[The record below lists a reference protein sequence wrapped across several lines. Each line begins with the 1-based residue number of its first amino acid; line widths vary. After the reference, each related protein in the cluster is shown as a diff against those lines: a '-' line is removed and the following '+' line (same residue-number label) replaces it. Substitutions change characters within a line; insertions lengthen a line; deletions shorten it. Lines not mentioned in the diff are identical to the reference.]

1 MSEVER
7 SSGAPGTG
15 VFVHFRVNR
24 LPWSMIFALA
34 LTPALAWAQVVPPK
48 EPGSTAKAADP
59 VAAAEDVARAYRN
72 GTLGERVSIRVT
84 TSAGTS
90 ERQSVLLHRAA
101 KEGEASGHRLHLDL
115 SRLELWFD
123 GQECTLTTRTDPT
136 TYFRVAIAPPPTFD
150 AVFREVRPIPLP
162 QVAWGLGDPSTR
174 PLGAMLGDV
183 SWTSVRAS
191 GPGATE
197 LAGKASSGEVKIV
210 FDSATKRMRS
220 FSAKLPRDIVLE
232 LSCSPANAAAWT
244 NWSPSLT
251 GRTRVESLAKLQ
263 STTPTAT
270 VGQRLPP
277 IAYITTGYEGWVLPS
292 ASDAAPVFVVFVR
305 SGASGEASPALR
317 KKTLAM
323 IDAAR
328 AHVPAKAEKG
338 APPRL
343 VLVGVLAQ
351 GNTQPEE
358 LAKNATAWIEAMGD
372 SPLSPVWTT
381 AEWSLIAGGHVDA
394 DVLLHVVGAERKL
407 VATIS
412 CDGECEA
419 GEVGRRVREVISPT
433 RDVGDPARK

>member
-7 SSGAPGTG
+7 AAAQPGAGE
-15 VFVHFRVNR
+15 FVHSGVNR
-24 LPWSMIFALA
+24 LPWSIVALLA
-34 LTPALAWAQVVPPK
+34 LTPALAWAQVAPPK

-59 VAAAEDVARAYRN
+59 VAAAEDVARAYR
-72 GTLGERVSIRVT
+72 GGALGERVSIRVT

-90 ERQSVLLHRAA
+90 DRQSVLLHMSA
-101 KEGEASGHRLHLDL
+101 KEGDATGHRLHLDL

-123 GQECTLTTRTDPT
+123 GQQCTLTTRTDPT
-136 TYFRVAIAPPPTFD
+136 TYFRVDIAQPPTFD
-150 AVFREVRPIPLP
+150 ALFREVRPIPLP

-183 SWTSVRAS
+183 TWNSVRVS
-191 GPGATE
+191 GPGASE
-197 LAGKASSGEVKIV
+197 LVGKAASGEVKIV

-220 FSAKLPRDIVLE
+220 FTAKLPRDIVLE
-232 LSCSPANAAAWT
+232 LSCSPANGAAWT

-263 STTPTAT
+263 SPAPTAT
-270 VGQRLPP
+270 VGQRLPS

-317 KKTLAM
+317 KKALAL
-323 IDAAR
+323 IEAAR
-328 AHVPAKAEKG
+328 AKSDKGTPA
-338 APPRL
+338 RV

-351 GNTQPEE
+351 GSTQPEE
-358 LAKNATAWIEAMGD
+358 LAKNATAWIETMGD

-394 DVLLHVVGAERKL
+394 EVLMHVVGGERKL
-407 VATIS
+407 LGTIS

-419 GEVGRRVREVISPT
+419 GEVGRRLREALLPATV
-433 RDVGDPARK
+433 VGDPAKK